1 MSQGNIESNNIPNSC
16 MQSYA
21 TILITQ
27 KIQHETRRH
36 SNYHEYPLNVLSPS
50 EYCLLEFKKSLIF
63 NIKKKLTLN
72 HRSLGKKINNYSM

>member
-27 KIQHETRRH
+27 KIQHETRRPWI
-36 SNYHEYPLNVLSPS
+36 S
-50 EYCLLEFKKSLIF
+50 FKCSFSFRILF
-63 NIKKKLTLN
+63 DF
-72 HRSLGKKINNYSM
+72 